1 MNTYTKEQVRRG
13 LVNYQNLDHSKTL
26 RGAEGARKIMEKIR
40 TIQYDPLNVVGRNAD
55 LVLQARIQDYNADI
69 LQNLLYEEHFLV
81 DGFDKE
87 MCIYITK
94 DYEKFSYVRQRA
106 ARSVEG
112 TLRHRRQLE
121 ALEILQDVKEFVAK
135 HGMTGAKDISIGE
148 VRGGRWGHRKLS
160 SAALDYL
167 YTRGDLA
174 VAGKRG
180 TQKQF
185 NLSERVI
192 PEQYFTGFEFMSFD
206 EFLEWYAKRR
216 IASVGMLWNRKGG
229 AWQGAY
235 LYDNELRN
243 RIISTLVEKGELQTF
258 YVEGVKDEFYC
269 CDDFIACLNT
279 VRQDYYAR
287 FLAPLDN
294 MLWDRKMV
302 DMLFDFSYSW
312 EVYVPVEKRK
322 YGYYVLPVL
331 YNDKLVARFEAVP
344 VNECKSFQIKNWWWE
359 NGVSINPRMIETI
372 MREMERFSAYL
383 DVNVNTINRKKL
395 EV

>member
-1 MNTYTKEQVRRG
+1 MNTYTKEQIRRG
-13 LVNYQNLDHSKTL
+13 IVNYQNLDHSKEL
-26 RGAEGARKIMEKIR
+26 CGDEGVRKIMEKIR

-69 LQNLLYEEHFLV
+69 LQNLLYDEHFLT

-87 MCIYITK
+87 MCIYITR
-94 DYEKFSYVRQRA
+94 DYERFSNVRQWA
-106 ARSVEG
+106 VRSVEG
-112 TLRHRRQLE
+112 TLRHRRQLG
-121 ALEILQDVKEFVAK
+121 ALEILQDVKEFVSR
-135 HGMTGAKDISIGE
+135 HGRTGAKDITIGE

-174 VAGKRG
+174 VAGKNG

-185 NLSERVI
+185 DLTERVI
-192 PEQYFTGFEFMSFD
+192 PGQYFTGFEFMSFD
-206 EFLEWYAKRR
+206 EFLEWYVKRR
-216 IASVGMLWNRKGG
+216 IASVGMLWNKRGG

-235 LYDNELRN
+235 LHDNELRN
-243 RIISTLVEKGELQTF
+243 RIISTLVKKGELQSF

-269 CDDFIACLNT
+269 SNDFITCINT
-279 VRQDYYAR
+279 VRQNDYAR

-302 DMLFDFSYSW
+302 ELLFDYSYSW

-331 YNDKLVARFEAVP
+331 YNDKLVARFEAVS
-344 VNECKSFQIKNWWWE
+344 VNECNSFQIKNWWWE

-372 MREMERFSAYL
+372 MKEMERFSCFL
-383 DVNVNTINRKKL
+383 GVKVCTVNRNKL